1 MFQKATKHQAKG
13 RMALCGPS
21 GSGKTYTSL
30 RIAKALQAGGN
41 GRVALIDTESK
52 SASKYAKYFDFDV
65 EELEDFAPASYIKV
79 IHAAEAANYP
89 VLILD
94 SLTHAWDGKGGV
106 LEMHDQASKR
116 SRSQNTYFAWGE
128 VTPEH
133 KALIDAMVRS
143 SCHIIATMRTHT
155 EYLIETENGKQKPV
169 KIGTKPIQRK
179 GMEYEFDIICD
190 LDLELNCF
198 VSKTRCPEL
207 QGKTFHEA
215 GEDDLGKI
223 VHEWLADGAPAFF
236 GDDQRH
242 RMKDAIQERLLEL
255 GMSLGE
261 SNDVG
266 RSIIQVLGFEDSKQ
280 VPVERLGEALEL
292 IGKWEAGS

>member
-1 MFQKATKHQAKG
+1 MFIRATKHQAKG

-21 GSGKTYTSL
+21 GSGKTFTSL
-30 RIAKALQAGGN
+30 RIAKALQSGGN
-41 GRVALIDTESK
+41 GRIALGDTESG
-52 SASKYAKYFDFDV
+52 SASKYAKEFDFDV
-65 EELEDFAPASYIKV
+65 DIMTDFSPASYIKV
-79 IHAAEAANYP
+79 IRAAEKAQYP

-133 KALIDAMVRS
+133 KALIAAMVGS
-143 SCHIIATMRTHT
+143 SCHIIATMRTQT

-179 GMEYEFDIICD
+179 GMEYEFDVVCD
-190 LDLELNCF
+190 LDLETNCF
-198 VSKTRCPEL
+198 VSKTRCSEL
-207 QGKTFHEA
+207 KGKTFHEA
-215 GEDDLGKI
+215 GEDDLGK
-223 VHEWLADGAPAFF
+223 VFHDWLTDGAPALF
-236 GDDQRH
+236 GDAERH
-242 RMKDAIQERLLEL
+242 RLKDAVEARLLEL

-261 SNDVG
+261 TNDVG
-266 RSIIQVLGFEDSKQ
+266 RSIVQALGYEDSKQ
-280 VPVERLGEALEL
+280 VPVEKLSEALEL
-292 IGKWEAGS
+292 IGKWEGGS